1 MEENK
6 LNLLEKEN
14 AELKMSVATLE
25 KKLEEQNG
33 VLLASQDAANQYKDW
48 WFQEQKK
55 REKLKEDVK
64 VISKMYNIL
73 SQSW

>member
-14 AELKMSVATLE
+14 AELKKSVACLE
-25 KKLEEQNG
+25 KQLEEQKG

-55 REKLKEDVK
+55 REKLKEDIK
-64 VISKMYNIL
+64 VVSKMYNIL